1 MNSNNPNRI
10 YAVLGLAGEAGC
22 LSVVLAIG
30 ALLLGLW
37 LDHVLNTRRIAAIV
51 CVVGSVPINLFI
63 TLRLTQRLVA
73 RVIPQGTLVNKSAP
87 PKADTPDS
95 TVGDSE

>member
-1 MNSNNPNRI
+1 MV
-10 YAVLGLAGEAGC
+10 AVLGLAGEAGC
-22 LSVVLAIG
+22 VSVVLAIG

-37 LDHVLNTRRIAAIV
+37 LDHVLNTRRIVAIV

-73 RVIPQGTLVNKSAP
+73 RVIPQGPTAAKSAQP
-87 PKADTPDS
+87 ASEPTDS
-95 TVGDSE
+95 SVGRSQ